1 MTLVWIMTVSSSAS
15 QDRECD
21 HDIISKCLT
30 MVRAYRRG
38 VKLMMTISDV
48 HESRCAGTEEHSLF
62 EYPMTVPEW

>member
-15 QDRECD
+15 RDRVCD
-21 HDIISKCLT
+21 HDIISKCRT
-30 MVRAYRRG
+30 MVMVFWRG

-62 EYPMTVPEW
+62 EYPTTVPEW